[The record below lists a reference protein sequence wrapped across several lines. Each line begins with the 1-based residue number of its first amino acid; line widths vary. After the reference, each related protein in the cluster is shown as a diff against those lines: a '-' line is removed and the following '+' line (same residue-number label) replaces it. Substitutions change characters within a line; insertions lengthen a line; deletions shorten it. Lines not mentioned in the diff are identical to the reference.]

1 MAPGMRPQ
9 GWTGPSYTL
18 AAMATMTVLALS
30 GCGGGGKVVEEQHRR
45 EHPCEFSATSKQC
58 AEEEHTETTEEQAH
72 HETRKLRERARVEA
86 ERARLKR
93 ESGH

>member
-1 MAPGMRPQ
+1 M
-9 GWTGPSYTL
+9 L

-30 GCGGGGKVVEEQHRR
+30 GCGGAGKAVEAQHRR

-58 AEEEHTETTEEQAH
+58 AEEEHTETTGEQAH
-72 HETRKLRERARVEA
+72 HETGKLRERARVES

-93 ESGH
+93 EAGG